1 MRVAATDASLVHET
15 LQGDPSAFERLVERH
30 EGTLLATATHLMGD
44 VEAGRDL
51 AQDALIS
58 AYQNLR
64 VLRDPSRFGAWLF
77 GILRNKCRRQMRK
90 GHREPPPT
98 DAADA
103 PHTDP
108 DVVERRALLDA
119 LDRLPHDQKEI
130 LSARYLHELS
140 YDEIAALMD
149 STPGSIRVRCLQ
161 ARRALRR
168 ILTEEEAMDDDE

>member
-1 MRVAATDASLVHET
+1 MRVATTDASLVQDT
-15 LQGDPSAFERLVERH
+15 LQGDPKAFERLIERH
-30 EGTLLATATHLMGD
+30 EGTLLATAAHLMGD
-44 VEAGRDL
+44 AEAGRDL

-64 VLRDPSRFGAWLF
+64 TLRDPSRFGAWLF

-90 GHREPPPT
+90 GRRAPVSAEVVE
-98 DAADA
+98 A

-119 LDRLPHDQKEI
+119 LDRLPLDQKDI

-149 STPGSIRVRCLQ
+149 STPGSIRVRCLK

>member
-1 MRVAATDASLVHET
+1 
-15 LQGDPSAFERLVERH
+15 
-30 EGTLLATATHLMGD
+30 
-44 VEAGRDL
+44 
-51 AQDALIS
+51 
-58 AYQNLR
+58 
-64 VLRDPSRFGAWLF
+64 
-77 GILRNKCRRQMRK
+77 MRK